1 MWEINS
7 LSQYLCFLYS
17 IIMGGAIGLI
27 YELFCIDRVLFKR
40 SAFFIFVQDVL
51 FWIISAFVFFSFSVI
66 FSNGQIRGYL
76 LFGTFLG
83 LVAFRLSFSRLFRL
97 IVKPLRKL
105 IKFLKVKYQDLL
117 KKMLFYLEKCLN
129 NVKKLI
135 KKIFFSK
142 NNKILEK
149 NS

>member
-1 MWEINS
+1 M
-7 LSQYLCFLYS
+7 
-17 IIMGGAIGLI
+17 
-27 YELFCIDRVLFKR
+27 LFKR
-40 SAFFIFVQDVL
+40 SAFFVFIQDVL
-51 FWIISAFVFFSFSVI
+51 FWIISAFVFFSFSVV

-76 LFGTFLG
+76 LFGTLLG

-105 IKFLKVKYQDLL
+105 IKFLKIKYQNLL
-117 KKMLFYLEKCLN
+117 EKMLFYLKKGLN
-129 NVKKLI
+129 NIKKLI

-142 NNKILEK
+142 NNKIIEK